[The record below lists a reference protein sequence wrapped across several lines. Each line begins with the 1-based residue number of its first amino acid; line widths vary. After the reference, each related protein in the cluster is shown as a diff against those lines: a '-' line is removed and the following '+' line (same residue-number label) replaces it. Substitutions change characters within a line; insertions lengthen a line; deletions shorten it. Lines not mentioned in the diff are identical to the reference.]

1 MHVIK
6 FLKQVCFIL
15 LGSTMMWFG
24 SCSEDL
30 AKPTLSPDYYLPLVY
45 GDLSLQN
52 LVSDT
57 SFIKTDPTGYLKVGF
72 QDTVPVLGSG
82 DLAQALQIFQ
92 TVDIPQP
99 LNFTNLGG
107 GNDQLVSDFEYNFLA
122 QVSLS
127 NLRRAA
133 FDNVKFKFIFKNTK
147 NYAFSGLDIKIP
159 GLVSSTGAFSSGII
173 NVPVTTGGPDFESQ
187 EFELTDAV
195 WDLTGKDNDTT
206 SMVYMQLSS
215 ASPIQGNGGG
225 PATVS
230 IVITSYDA
238 KYWLGGSPILAQ
250 ILSNI
255 PVTTSNTKVV
265 PTSTYQNI
273 KSGSLSLSGIN
284 VGLNFQ
290 STMGLPLGMKFVLGS
305 FSGVDNNYVEM
316 DTLRVNVDKA
326 TIVNGMPTVKDNP
339 TVINESNSNL
349 SAVLTNFPSTM
360 KVGAGGGADFSSDP
374 FGLFVHDSSKL
385 DLLVDA
391 EIPLAVNLNNL
402 TLRDTL
408 DFSLPDD
415 LTTELVTLDTGS
427 LEFTIKNY
435 FPYGFNFTINA
446 LNESNVFV
454 DEVAVIAITQATIP
468 PGQDKVTNP
477 VNSSFT
483 ITVTPELFENLK
495 KSKKLE
501 VRAVL
506 NTPAGASP
514 KIFTDYKLGFSTKAR
529 LKVTIDTAEL
539 QK

>member
-6 FLKQVCFIL
+6 FLRQVCFIA
-15 LGSTMMWFG
+15 LGSSMMWFA
-24 SCSEDL
+24 SCADDF
-30 AKPTLSPDYYLPLVY
+30 AKPSSSPDYYFPLVY

-72 QDTVPVLGSG
+72 QDTVPVLGSS

-92 TVDIPQP
+92 TIDVPQP
-99 LNFTNLGG
+99 LEFINIGG
-107 GNDQLVSDFEYNFLA
+107 GNDQLVPDFEYNFLA

-133 FDNVKFKFIFKNTK
+133 FDNVKFKLVFKNTK
-147 NYAFSGLDIKIP
+147 TYALAGLDVKIP
-159 GLVSSTGAFSSGII
+159 GLVSSTGAFSTGII
-173 NVPVTTGGPDFESQ
+173 NVPITTGGADFETP
-187 EFELTDAV
+187 EYELTDAV

-206 SMVYMQLSS
+206 SMVYLQLSS
-215 ASPIQGNGGG
+215 ASPIQGASGG

-250 ILSNI
+250 LLSNI
-255 PVTTSNTKVV
+255 PVTTSNTRVV

-284 VGLNFQ
+284 VDLNFQ

-316 DTLRVNVDKA
+316 DTLRVNVDKG
-326 TIVNGMPTVKDNP
+326 TIVNGMPTVKDNFSS
-339 TVINESNSNL
+339 INESNSNL

-374 FGLFVHDSSKL
+374 FGLFVHDSSEL
-385 DLLVDA
+385 NLIVDA

-402 TLRDTL
+402 NLRDTL
-408 DFSLPDD
+408 DFALGEDIDNEQVS
-415 LTTELVTLDTGS
+415 LDTGS
-427 LEFTIKNY
+427 LEFTMTNY
-435 FPYGFNFTINA
+435 FPYGFNFVINA
-446 LNESNVFV
+446 IDATNAFV
-454 DEVAVIAITQATIP
+454 DEVAVININQATIP
-468 PGQDKVTNP
+468 PGQDKVQTP
-477 VNSSFT
+477 VQSTFA

-495 KSKKLE
+495 KATKLE

-506 NTPAGASP
+506 NTPLGASP
-514 KIFTDYKLGFSTKAR
+514 KIFTDYKLGFSSKAR
-529 LKVTIDTAEL
+529 LKVTIDTAK
-539 QK
+539 Q

>member
-6 FLKQVCFIL
+6 FLRQVCFIV
-15 LGSTMMWFG
+15 LGSAMMWFG

-30 AKPTLSPDYYLPLVY
+30 AKPTISPDYYIPLVY

-52 LVSDT
+52 LVTDT

-92 TVDIPQP
+92 TIDIPQP
-99 LNFTNLGG
+99 LSFINIGG

-133 FDNVKFKFIFKNTK
+133 FDNVKFKLIFKNTK
-147 NYAFSGLDIKIP
+147 NYPLAGLDVKIP
-159 GLVSSTGAFSSGII
+159 GLVSSTGAFSTGII
-173 NVPVTTGGPDFESQ
+173 NVPVTTGGSDFETQ

-206 SMVYMQLSS
+206 SMVYMQLTS

-225 PATVS
+225 PASVS

-238 KYWLGGSPILAQ
+238 KYWLGGSPILGQ
-250 ILSNI
+250 LLSNI
-255 PVTTSNTKVV
+255 PVTTSNTRII

-284 VGLNFQ
+284 VGLNFR
-290 STMGLPLGMKFVLGS
+290 STMGLPLNMKFVLGS
-305 FSGVDNNYVEM
+305 FSGVDNKYIEM
-316 DTLRVNVDKA
+316 DTLRVNVDKGA
-326 TIVNGMPTVKDNP
+326 IVNGMPTVKDNFS
-339 TVINESNSNL
+339 VINESNSNL
-349 SAVLTNFPSTM
+349 AAVLTNFPSTM

-391 EIPLAVNLNNL
+391 DIPVAINLDSLN
-402 TLRDTL
+402 LRDTL
-408 DFSLPDD
+408 DFVLGQD
-415 LTTELVTLDTGS
+415 LDNEDVSLDTGS
-427 LEFTIKNY
+427 LEFTMTNY

-446 LNESNVFV
+446 LDETNTFLDELATIVINE
-454 DEVAVIAITQATIP
+454 ALIP
-468 PGQDKVTNP
+468 PGQEKVQEPTK
-477 VNSSFT
+477 SSFAIT
-483 ITVTPELFENLK
+483 ITPDLFEKLK
-495 KSKKLE
+495 QARKLE

-506 NTPAGASP
+506 NTAAGASP
-514 KIFTDYKLGFSTKAR
+514 RIFTEYKLGFATKAR
-529 LKVTIDTAEL
+529 LKVTY
-539 QK
+539 KVNVGS